1 MCVCVQGWKAEATPS
16 GDKGQWRHLRDGWI
30 MLNAD
35 MALAYAV
42 STAIPPRA
50 RRQVCGPRTLPG
62 NNFGCR
68 DPSTTTPASTWPL
81 CLQYAASNSAFLQ
94 AFPVAFTKMTCV
106 GYGVP
111 AAVDG
116 ATATGKLGTLTHI
129 NLNTCPA

>member
-1 MCVCVQGWKAEATPS
+1 MTSNGKKS
-16 GDKGQWRHLRDGWI
+16 QWRHLEDPWI

-35 MALAYAV
+35 MALGFNI
-42 STAIPPRA
+42 STALPTTQGPN
-50 RRQVCGPRTLPG
+50 QVCGPRTLTG
-62 NNFGCR
+62 STYGCR
-68 DPSTTTPASTWPL
+68 DPSATTPPSTWPL

-111 AAVDG
+111 VAVDG